1 MPRTTSLGIQTPTAG
16 DRHPS
21 EQWWSTLGAT
31 TTAAIDKSVGSLS
44 EAVKRDFVPRTEA
57 EQYGIPGPPNVLSVG
72 TVAGGVTA
80 GASITGTSPSQTL
93 NLTLPIGPRGPE
105 GPGGAFQMRETADP
119 GLFEVS
125 DVSNAVVAAAV
136 SAGMDGKIVPDGT
149 DINTLRS
156 AGLYIVPTVTSART
170 MINWP
175 TVRAG
180 TLEVRTR
187 AGASL
192 TTQHV
197 TAYVSTTA
205 EPEQYIRATLLA
217 SSWPSWYTSG
227 WAKGIVPDG
236 TDLGAWRNPGVY
248 GIASETSA
256 KTFKGLPTDA
266 AGAVIAGAGHL
277 ETMPTTG
284 SGRTL
289 QRLTME
295 VAGKLRVWARTTGLT
310 ASFPAWQENTAAP
323 TTGGSTEVPA
333 AGLVAE
339 VNQNAGH
346 RHNVLRNHFR
356 ARRGGRIGTG
366 GRGVYCIRIDHWL
379 GDFERDL
386 MPALVKYGLPCSIA
400 MNAKNWGVP
409 VTTEGA
415 TAPGTGNN
423 GSVTPETLQ
432 DWSLRYGF
440 DVTNH
445 SQTHAGTND
454 PDGIVREI
462 VTGQRELQA
471 QLPRLVVDEWHMPG
485 VASTLA
491 YNGFGNGNRLENWTD
506 TLAGRAIL
514 HSHGHASGYMQGFWH
529 ELMGEPQIGEMPQ
542 GADNRALSD
551 RIADVE
557 QVARL
562 GKGLVHLIH
571 GNAVASGQLTVA
583 DWEAF
588 CAHIAA
594 MRDEGRLLVLTTA
607 GEAVADARTDH
618 RAEILDNAGFDGGF
632 TGWTGATGWT
642 ADGDGQ
648 ASATTTAGMLSQ
660 AMLLHSR
667 HGWVQGS
674 QVELVCQA
682 RATASSTLGM
692 QVSDLSNAANF
703 DTGTRSFALPGDNVW
718 RSYRVNLTIPRPH
731 DLTQFKIQVGRL
743 DGGALQVR
751 DLHMRPI

>member
-1 MPRTTSLGIQTPTAG
+1 MARTFPTGIQVPTAG
-16 DRHPS
+16 DQHPS
-21 EQWWSTLGAT
+21 EGWWGVLGAT
-31 TTAAIDKSVGSLS
+31 TDAAIARATGSLS

-57 EQYGIPGPPNVLSVG
+57 TKYGIPGPPNVLRVG

-80 GASITGTSPSQTL
+80 GASITGTSPAQTL
-93 NLTLPIGPRGPE
+93 NLTLPQGPRGPE
-105 GPGGAFQMRETADP
+105 GPGGAFQMRETTDA

-125 DVSNAVVAAAV
+125 DVPNAVIDSAV
-136 SAGMDGKIVPDGT
+136 TQGLEGKILPDGT

-156 AGLYIVPTVTSART
+156 PGVYLVPTVVSART
-170 MINWP
+170 MVNWP
-175 TVRAG
+175 TPRAG
-180 TLEVRTR
+180 TIEVRTR
-187 AGASL
+187 TGSSL

-197 TAYVSTTA
+197 TAYVSTTS
-205 EPEQYIRATLLA
+205 EPEQYVRATLTA

-236 TDLGAWRNPGVY
+236 TDLGSWRNPGVY
-248 GIASETSA
+248 GIVSETSA

-266 AGAVIAGAGHL
+266 AGSVIAGAGHL
-277 ETMPTTG
+277 ETVPTTG
-284 SGRTL
+284 SGRAL

-295 VAGKLRVWARTTGLT
+295 VAGKLRVWARTTGST
-310 ASFPAWQENTAAP
+310 ATFPAWQETTAAATSGTNP
-323 TTGGSTEVPA
+323 PA
-333 AGLVAE
+333 SATGLVAE

-346 RHNVLRNHFR
+346 RHAVLRNHFR

-366 GRGVYCIRIDHWL
+366 GRGVYAIRIDHWL

-409 VTTEGA
+409 VTTAGA

-485 VASTLA
+485 VASSLA
-491 YNGFGNGNRLENWTD
+491 YDGFGNGNRLENWTD

-529 ELMGEPQIGEMPQ
+529 ELMGEPQVGEMPQ
-542 GADNRALSD
+542 GADNRALAD

-607 GEAVADARTDH
+607 GESVADARTDC
-618 RAEILDNAGFDGGF
+618 RAEVLQNPGLGDSFRDWSGT
-632 TGWTGATGWT
+632 TGWTVSGGVATST
-642 ADGDGQ
+642 A
-648 ASATTTAGMLSQ
+648 TAGMLTQ
-660 AMLLHSR
+660 VLLAHSR

-674 QVELVCQA
+674 QVELVAEA
-682 RATASSTLGM
+682 RADAAAEVLLR
-692 QVSDLSNAANF
+692 VEDLSNAANF
-703 DTGTRSFALPGDNVW
+703 AVERTVAVSSTWQSVRLNM
-718 RSYRVNLTIPRPH
+718 TIPRVG
-731 DLTQFKIQVGRL
+731 DLTQLKVSIGRVS
-743 DGGALQVR
+743 GAGVQLR
-751 DLHMRPI
+751 GLHMRPI

>member
-1 MPRTTSLGIQTPTAG
+1 MSRIYSTGIIAPTGG
-16 DRHPS
+16 DVFPS
-21 EQWWSTLGAT
+21 ETWWHELASSTDS
-31 TTAAIDKSVGSLS
+31 AINSMAREVAERTKEGY
-44 EAVKRDFVPRTEA
+44 VPRDEA
-57 EQYGIPGPPNVLSVG
+57 KQYGIPGPANSLSIGSVLAKPS
-72 TVAGGVTA
+72 A
-80 GASITGTSPSQTL
+80 GASITGTSPNQKL
-93 NLTLPIGPRGPE
+93 NLELPIGPRGPE
-105 GPGGAFQMRETADP
+105 GPGGAFQMRETVDP

-136 SAGMDGKIVPDGT
+136 SAGMEAKIIPDGT

-180 TLEVRTR
+180 TLEVHTR

-205 EPEQYIRATLLA
+205 EPEQYVRATLLA
-217 SSWPSWYTSG
+217 TSWPAWYTSG
-227 WAKGIVPDG
+227 WAKSLVPDG
-236 TDLGAWRNPGVY
+236 SDLGAWRNAGAY
-248 GIASETSA
+248 AIASETSA
-256 KTFKGLPTDA
+256 KTLKGLPTDA
-266 AGAVIAGAGHL
+266 AGAVIAGPGHI

-310 ASFPAWQENTAAP
+310 ATFPAWQETTAAATSGTNP
-323 TTGGSTEVPA
+323 PA
-333 AGLVAE
+333 SATGLVAE
-339 VNQNAGH
+339 VNQTGAH
-346 RHNVLRNHFR
+346 RHAVLRNHFR

-366 GRGVYCIRIDHWL
+366 GRGVYAIRIDHWL

-400 MNAKNWGVP
+400 MNSQNWGVP
-409 VTTEGA
+409 VTTAGA
-415 TAPGTGNN
+415 SAPGTGNN
-423 GSVTPETLQ
+423 GSVTPEKLQ

-485 VASTLA
+485 VASSLA
-491 YNGFGNGNRLENWTD
+491 YDGFGNGNRLELWTD

-542 GADNRALSD
+542 GADNRALAD

-607 GEAVADARTDH
+607 GESVADARTDY
-618 RAEILDNAGFDGGF
+618 RAEVLQNPGLGDSFRDWSGT
-632 TGWTGATGWT
+632 TGWTVSGGVATST
-642 ADGDGQ
+642 A
-648 ASATTTAGMLSQ
+648 TAGMLTQ
-660 AMLLHSR
+660 VLLAHSR

-674 QVELVCQA
+674 QVELVAEA
-682 RATASSTLGM
+682 RADAAAEVLLK
-692 QVSDLSNAANF
+692 VEDLSNAANF
-703 DTGTRSFALPGDNVW
+703 AVERTVAVSSTWQSVRLNM
-718 RSYRVNLTIPRPH
+718 TIPRVG
-731 DLTQFKIQVGRL
+731 DLTQLKVSIGRSS
-743 DGGALQVR
+743 GAGVQLR
-751 DLHMRPI
+751 GLHMRPI

>member
-1 MPRTTSLGIQTPTAG
+1 MARTFPTGIQVPTAS
-16 DRHPS
+16 DQHPS
-21 EQWWSTLGAT
+21 EGWWSVLGAT
-31 TTAAIDKSVGSLS
+31 TDAAIARATGSLS

-57 EQYGIPGPPNVLSVG
+57 TKYGIPGPPNVLRVG
-72 TVAGGVTA
+72 AVAGGVTA

-125 DVSNAVVAAAV
+125 DVPNEVISAAV
-136 SAGMDGKIVPDGT
+136 AQGLEGKILPDGT

-156 AGLYIVPTVTSART
+156 PGVYLVPTVTSART
-170 MINWP
+170 MVNWP
-175 TVRAG
+175 TPRAG
-180 TLEVRTR
+180 TIEVRTR
-187 AGASL
+187 TGSSL

-197 TAYVSTTA
+197 TAYVSTTS
-205 EPEQYIRATLLA
+205 EPEQYVRATLLA
-217 SSWPSWYTSG
+217 TSWPAWYTSG
-227 WAKGIVPDG
+227 WAKGILPDG
-236 TDLGAWRNPGVY
+236 TDLTLFRNPGVY
-248 GIASETSA
+248 SIISVN
-256 KTFKGLPTDA
+256 A
-266 AGAVIAGAGHL
+266 AGTMKGMPTRSDGTAVVGAGHL
-277 ETMPTTG
+277 EVMPTTG

-289 QRLTME
+289 QRLTIE
-295 VAGKLRVWARTTGLT
+295 DGSKLRVFARTSGLT
-310 ASFPAWQENTAAP
+310 SGFPAWQETTAAAAS
-323 TTGGSTEVPA
+323 TTTPVA
-333 AGLVAE
+333 DAGLVAE
-339 VNQNAGH
+339 VNATGGH
-346 RHNVLRNHFR
+346 RHQVLRNHFA

-366 GRGVYCIRIDHWL
+366 GAGVYAIRIDHWL

-400 MNAKNWGVP
+400 MNSQNWGVP
-409 VTTEGA
+409 VTTAGA
-415 TAPGTGNN
+415 SAPGTGNN
-423 GSVTPETLQ
+423 GSVTPEKLQ

-445 SQTHAGTND
+445 SRTHAGTND
-454 PDGIVREI
+454 AEGIVGEI

-471 QLPRLVVDEWHMPG
+471 QLPRLIVDEWHMPG

-529 ELMGEPQIGEMPQ
+529 ELEGAPQIGEMPQ
-542 GADNRALSD
+542 GADNRALAD

-557 QVARL
+557 AVARL

-594 MRDEGRLLVLTTA
+594 MRDAGRLLVLTTA
-607 GEAVADARTDH
+607 GEAVADVRSSH
-618 RAEILDNAGFDGGF
+618 RAEILDNPGFDGGF
-632 TGWTGATGWT
+632 TGWTGTTGWT
-642 ADGDGQ
+642 ADGGGQ
-648 ASATTTAGMLSQ
+648 ASASSSAGMLSQ

-703 DTGTRSFALPGDNVW
+703 DTGARSFALPGDNVW
-718 RSYRVNLTIPRPH
+718 RSYRINLTVPRPH
-731 DLTQFKIQVGRL
+731 DLTQFKIQVGRAS
-743 DGGALQVR
+743 GGGLQIR